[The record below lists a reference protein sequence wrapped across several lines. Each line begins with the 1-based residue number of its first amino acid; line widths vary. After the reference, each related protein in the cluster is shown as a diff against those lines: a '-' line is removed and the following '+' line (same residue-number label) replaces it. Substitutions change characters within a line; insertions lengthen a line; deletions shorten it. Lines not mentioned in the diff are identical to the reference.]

1 MTTMTSPTGPT
12 NRTASTLDATLD
24 APLDA
29 PTAFGT
35 TNAPEAGTRPSVDA
49 RDATTATDAASA
61 TDAANIRN
69 DELAT
74 DLGVTRAELAE
85 LLTERC
91 VLAAQH
97 DLRTD
102 HDQRVL
108 RTGGFALRGGRALA
122 ALATDLGLFAAVH
135 ALLVAAYRTWSDR
148 ADFVAY
154 SKPTT
159 TALALTV
166 EHVILD
172 AMFGADPT
180 TPAAAAK
187 SRPTVDEHHALVGLI
202 GIVSSPNDGLPDT
215 IGRELTLGAAHLL
228 VDVLDA
234 DDPRIERAGREA
246 VRDLADGFAR
256 GGYDDA
262 EAAEAA
268 LSELEI
274 AIAETRERYA
284 TAAREAAGEV
294 LDAGDADHDDEH
306 DNERD
311 NELASTSSSS
321 EVV

>member
-1 MTTMTSPTGPT
+1 MTTTTTSPTGPT
-12 NRTASTLDATLD
+12 NRTASALDAT
-24 APLDA
+24 LDA

-49 RDATTATDAASA
+49 RDTTTATDAASA

-69 DELAT
+69 DELAA

-91 VLAAQH
+91 VLAAQS
-97 DLRTD
+97 DLRAD

-108 RTGGFALRGGRALA
+108 RTGGFALRGGRALT

-172 AMFGADPT
+172 AMLGADVT
-180 TPAAAAK
+180 NPAAAAK
-187 SRPTVDEHHALVGLI
+187 ARPTVDEHHALVGLI

-215 IGRELTLGAAHLL
+215 IGRDLTLGAAHLL
-228 VDVLDA
+228 VETLEA
-234 DDPRIERAGREA
+234 DDPRVERAGREA

-294 LDAGDADHDDEH
+294 LDAGDADHDDE
-306 DNERD
+306 RD